1 MKGKSMAKFFSMLSW
16 PLVLS
21 RLLAAFFLLGSAI
34 NIIAPGSTAADYQR
48 WGYPAW
54 FHFVTGAMELAACVL
69 LIAAPARLFGAA
81 LGSAVMLGAI
91 TTLLVHGEYAHAG
104 LPAGILAL
112 LMLVGWVALLAWAT
126 VPA

>member
-1 MKGKSMAKFFSMLSW
+1 MAKFFSTLSGRSSLQW
-16 PLVLS
+16 V
-21 RLLAAFFLLGSAI
+21 LAAFFLLGSAI

-54 FHFVTGAMELAACVL
+54 FHFVTGAMELATCVL
-69 LIAAPARLFGAA
+69 LITPPARPFGAA

-112 LMLVGWVALLAWAT
+112 LILVGWMALRASPT
-126 VPA
+126 VPV

>member
-1 MKGKSMAKFFSMLSW
+1 MKGKSMVKFFSALSW
-16 PLVLS
+16 QLVLS
-21 RLLAAFFLLGSAI
+21 WVLATFFLLGSVI

-54 FHFVTGAMELAACVL
+54 FHFVTGAMERATCVL
-69 LIAAPARLFGAA
+69 LIAAPARPFGAA
-81 LGSAVMLGAI
+81 LGSVVMLGAV

-112 LMLVGWVALLAWAT
+112 LILVGWVALRA
-126 VPA
+126 